1 MANEQNLKPFKKGQS
16 GNTRGRPKKIFSAI
30 SFELKAKGY
39 EPAKIEN
46 VREIFEFLLALPM
59 SEICEIAGSKNGPDN
74 GYPALLR
81 IVAAEMLGKRGFEI
95 INSMLDRAYGKSV
108 EKKEVQKEIILSR
121 YVLPDGTVI
130 NL

>member
-39 EPAKIEN
+39 EPAKPEN
-46 VREIFEFLLALPM
+46 VREIFEFLLALPL
-59 SEICEIAGSKNGPDN
+59 EEVAEIAGRKNEPDN

-81 IVAAEMLGKRGFEI
+81 IIASELLGKRGFQI
-95 INSMLDRAYGKSV
+95 VNAMLDRAHGKAL
-108 EKKEVQKEIILSR
+108 EKRDIQKEIVLSQ
-121 YVLPDGTVI
+121 YTLPDGTTI